1 MKIINT
7 DIQARAVLQ
16 LVTATALFFAGV
28 LILAYRIL
36 EPSQQLLYHS
46 TSSSFQVLMVSLGL
60 AVLLRSYFR
69 RSQIAARLSAVFAL
83 VGSIAIL
90 DGITGSY
97 FDTFNAQIPWF
108 AYLGFL
114 PLTVS
119 LLSLF
124 PEATQRKPWQQL
136 FLQASA
142 GYGLAFAG
150 IGFAFLMM
158 HLFLKSPLLAKHP
171 TGSLVVCVAALL
183 AGVACYATHYRGRRP
198 LPKLSPT
205 SANFTTLAVLTVM
218 VFGIGMFHTQ
228 MADLRSDGERAVQQL
243 EQTRTALGESIIE
256 LFNRLG
262 QRWEMYPLREH
273 SELMEVDIVTYLKDV
288 NFLDAL
294 FLIAPDKSV
303 VFERLKPSRNS
314 YYEAMMND
322 PEILKGL
329 ARNSESTEI
338 LVPEF
343 AVKDLTAKLVVRV
356 PIDFVD
362 PEGQRDS
369 GLYSVLAVLDVRA
382 MLGTAVMN
390 AVDSDIETY
399 TLVRPGR
406 WMDRGGFWVTEPT
419 ANYLENK
426 AIKLYSSTLSM
437 YYSSGIPTEAYLYR
451 LDTLQETSNLQMLI
465 IVGGIGLVLLVVL
478 AVERNVSLEVQGRQL
493 FYQAHHD
500 ALTGLWNRSS
510 IEQYIG
516 TKFYE
521 TKDVTVLF
529 IDLDGFTLINDSLGL
544 HVGDEILNQ
553 LAERLESEQP
563 RRSELARFASDE
575 FILVL
580 DGATTFPERVKNLA
594 EDIMNLVAQPYRV
607 GDNKVYLTAT
617 IGVAH
622 QTPDVRTPLELIQRA
637 DMAMHQAKKL
647 GYNYVLEYE
656 PNMAKRLISTSSMRS
671 NLQEAID
678 NDELELHYQPI
689 VRSNDQ
695 HVVQVEA
702 LLRWSQ
708 SDGSFIAPDEFIP
721 VAEMTG
727 QIIPLSEW
735 VFKRACEDAIKLQQ
749 REPKLRMSVNISALH
764 FNRANFVDFVLDTLA
779 ETGCRG
785 AWLELELTESILLEG
800 SQYAIERLEM
810 LRKHGLSIAL
820 DDFGTG
826 FSSLS
831 YLKRLPLDVV
841 KIDRSFI
848 AGIRH
853 HKGDRVL
860 IESVI
865 KIAQSLNFAV
875 LAEGIETPQ
884 QAEFVTELGCNFLQG
899 FYFGR
904 PVPLEDL

>member
-16 LVTATALFFAGV
+16 LVAATALFFAGV
-28 LILAYRIL
+28 LILVYRLL
-36 EPSQQLLYHS
+36 EPTQQLLYHS
-46 TSSSFQVLMVSLGL
+46 ISSSFQVMMVCFGVSI
-60 AVLLRSYFR
+60 LLRSYFHR
-69 RSQIAARLSAVFAL
+69 AVMALRLSSLSAVVCL
-83 VGSIAIL
+83 VAIA
-90 DGITGSY
+90 DGVTGSSFDA
-97 FDTFNAQIPWF
+97 FDTQIPWF
-108 AYLGFL
+108 AYLAFA
-114 PLTVS
+114 PLALS
-119 LLSLF
+119 LLPAFSAS
-124 PEATQRKPWQQL
+124 EERKPWQKL
-136 FLQASA
+136 FLQAVA
-142 GYGLAFAG
+142 GYALLLAV
-150 IGFAFLMM
+150 IGFAFFIM
-158 HLFLKSPLLAKHP
+158 HLFLKAPLLAKHP
-171 TGSLVVCVAALL
+171 TGSLIVCVAALL
-183 AGVACYATHYRGRRP
+183 VGLACYVSHNRGRRP

-205 SANFTTLAVLTVM
+205 SANFTTLSVLTVI
-218 VFGIGMFHTQ
+218 VFGVGMFHTQ
-228 MADLRSDGERAVQQL
+228 MSDLRDAGQRAVQQL
-243 EQTRTALGESIIE
+243 QQTRIAMGENTLE
-256 LFNRLG
+256 LFNRLAR
-262 QRWEMYPLREH
+262 RWEVYPLDVH
-273 SELMEVDIVTYLKDV
+273 SALMEVDIATYLEDV
-288 NFLDAL
+288 DYLDAL
-294 FLIAPDKSV
+294 FLVAPDGRV
-303 VFERLKPSRNS
+303 VFERLKPSRVS
-314 YYEAMMND
+314 YFEAVMND
-322 PEILKGL
+322 KAILEGL
-329 ARNSESTEI
+329 ASDTMETEI
-338 LVPEF
+338 LIPEF
-343 AVKDLTAKLVVRV
+343 AARDLTAKMVVRV
-356 PIDFVD
+356 PVDFAD
-362 PEGQRDS
+362 PAEQEDS
-369 GLYSVLAVLDVRA
+369 GIYSVLALLDVRA
-382 MLGTAVMN
+382 LLGVAMLSNVET
-390 AVDSDIETY
+390 DIETY

-406 WMDRGGFWVTEPT
+406 WMDRSGFWVTEPT
-419 ANYLENK
+419 ETYLENK
-426 AIKLYSSTLSM
+426 AIKLYSSELSM
-437 YYSSGIPTEAYLYR
+437 YYSSGIPTTAYLYR

-500 ALTGLWNRSS
+500 ALTGLWNRAS

-516 TKFYE
+516 SKFYE
-521 TKDVTVLF
+521 SRDVTVLF

-544 HVGDEILNQ
+544 HVGDAILNQ

-580 DGATTFPERVKNLA
+580 DGATTFPERVRNLA
-594 EDIMNLVAQPYRV
+594 HDIMNIVAQPYHV

-622 QTPDVRTPLELIQRA
+622 QSPDVATPLELIQRA

-656 PNMAKRLISTSSMRS
+656 PNMAKRLLTTSAMRS
-671 NLQEAID
+671 RLQEAID
-678 NDELELHYQPI
+678 NDALELHYQPI
-689 VRSNDQ
+689 VRCTDQ
-695 HVVQVEA
+695 QVVQVEA
-702 LLRWSQ
+702 LLRWPQ
-708 SDGSFIAPDEFIP
+708 TDGSFIAPDEFIP

-735 VFKRACEDAIKLQQ
+735 VFKRACEDALELQKQ
-749 REPKLRMSVNISALH
+749 ESKLRMSVNISALH
-764 FNRANFVDFVLDTLA
+764 FNRANFVDFVLNTLA

-785 AWLELELTESILLEG
+785 TWLELELTESILLEG
-800 SQYAIERLEM
+800 SEYAIERLQT

-865 KIAQSLNFAV
+865 KIAQSLDFAV

-884 QAEFVTELGCNFLQG
+884 QAEFVTELGCNYLQG
-899 FYFGR
+899 YYFGR
-904 PVPLEDL
+904 PVPLKNL

>member
-16 LVTATALFFAGV
+16 LVAATALFFAGV
-28 LILAYRIL
+28 LILSYRLL

-46 TSSSFQVLMVSLGL
+46 LSSSFQVMMVSLGSAL
-60 AVLLRSYFR
+60 LLRCYCRHNLLVLKVSSALVLLCLFA
-69 RSQIAARLSAVFAL
+69 ITDGLS
-83 VGSIAIL
+83 
-90 DGITGSY
+90 GSY
-97 FDTFNAQIPWF
+97 FDDFDAQIPWF
-108 AYLGFL
+108 VYLGFVPVALGLL
-114 PLTVS
+114 PN
-119 LLSLF
+119 F
-124 PEATQRKPWQQL
+124 PPTAERKPWQQS
-136 FLQASA
+136 FLQAGA

-150 IGFAFLMM
+150 VGFAFLLM

-171 TGSLVVCVAALL
+171 TGSLIVCVAAIL
-183 AGVACYATHYRGRRP
+183 AGVASYATHYRGRRA

-218 VFGIGMFHTQ
+218 VFGVGMFHTQ
-228 MADLRSDGERAVQQL
+228 MAELRAEGERAVQQL
-243 EQTRTALGESIIE
+243 QQSRTAMGETIIE
-256 LFNRLG
+256 LFERLG
-262 QRWEMYPLREH
+262 QRWKTYPLQEH
-273 SELMEVDIVTYLKDV
+273 TELMEVDIVTYLKDV
-288 NFLDAL
+288 DYLDAL
-294 FLIAPDKSV
+294 FLVAPDKSV
-303 VFERLKPSRNS
+303 VFERLKPSRVS
-314 YYEAMMND
+314 YFEVVMSD
-322 PEILKGL
+322 KIIEDGL
-329 ARNSESTEI
+329 ERNTPKTEI

-343 AVKDLTAKLVVRV
+343 AVRDLTAKLVVRV
-356 PIDFVD
+356 PVDFVD
-362 PEGQRDS
+362 PEGAPDS
-369 GLYSVLAVLDVRA
+369 GIYSVLAVLDVRA
-382 MLGTAVMN
+382 MLGTAMLN
-390 AVDSDIETY
+390 TVDTDIETY

-406 WMDRGGFWVTEPT
+406 WMDRAGFWVTEPT
-419 ANYLENK
+419 ANYLKEK
-426 AIKLYSSTLSM
+426 AIKLYDSELSM
-437 YYSSGIPTEAYLYR
+437 YYSSGVPTEAYLYR

-478 AVERNVSLEVQGRQL
+478 AVERNVSLELQGRQL

-500 ALTGLWNRSS
+500 ALTGLWNRAS
-510 IEQYIG
+510 IEEYIG
-516 TKFYE
+516 SKFYE
-521 TKDVTVLF
+521 TQDVTVLF

-553 LAERLESEQP
+553 LAERLQSEQP

-580 DGATTFPERVKNLA
+580 DGATAFPERVKNLA
-594 EDIMNLVAQPYRV
+594 HDIMNLVAQPYRV

-622 QTPDVRTPLELIQRA
+622 QTTDVNTPLELIQRA

-656 PNMAKRLISTSSMRS
+656 PNMAKRLLTTSAMRS

-678 NDELELHYQPI
+678 NNELELHYQPI

-695 HVVQVEA
+695 QVVQVEA
-702 LLRWSQ
+702 LLRWPQ
-708 SDGSFIAPDEFIP
+708 ADGSFTAPDEFIP

-735 VFKRACEDAIKLQQ
+735 VFKRACEDALKLQK
-749 REPKLRMSVNISALH
+749 RDPKLRMSVNISAVH
-764 FNRANFVDFVLDTLA
+764 FNRANFVDFVLNTLA

-785 AWLELELTESILLEG
+785 TWIELELTESILLEG
-800 SQYAIERLEM
+800 SQNAIDRLQT

-875 LAEGIETPQ
+875 LAEGVETPQ
-884 QAEFVTELGCNFLQG
+884 QAEFVTELGCNYMQG

-904 PVPLEDL
+904 PEPLQNL

>member
-16 LVTATALFFAGV
+16 LVAATALFFAGV
-28 LILAYRIL
+28 LILSYRLL

-46 TSSSFQVLMVSLGL
+46 ISSSFQVMMVSIGT

-69 RSQIAARLSAVFAL
+69 QNKQAQRLSSGFAVLCL
-83 VGSIAIL
+83 VGII
-90 DGITGSY
+90 DGCTGSF
-97 FDTFNAQIPWF
+97 FDAFDAQIPWF
-108 AYLGFL
+108 AYLSFAPLAIGLL
-114 PLTVS
+114 PI
-119 LLSLF
+119 F
-124 PEATQRKPWQQL
+124 PEASQRNPWQQL
-136 FLQASA
+136 FLQANA
-142 GYGLAFAG
+142 GYSLAFAG
-150 IGFAFLMM
+150 IGFAFLLM
-158 HLFLKSPLLAKHP
+158 HLFLKAPLLAKHP
-171 TGSLVVCVAALL
+171 TGSLVVCVAAIL
-183 AGVACYATHYRGRRP
+183 AGVAVYATHYRGRRS
-198 LPKLSPT
+198 LPRLSPT

-218 VFGIGMFHTQ
+218 VFGVGMFHTQ
-228 MADLRSDGERAVQQL
+228 MTELRSDGERAVQQL
-243 EQTRTALGESIIE
+243 RQSRTAMGESIIE
-256 LFNRLG
+256 LFERLG
-262 QRWEMYPLREH
+262 QRWETYPLQDH

-288 NFLDAL
+288 DYLDAL
-294 FLIAPDKSV
+294 FLVAPDKTV
-303 VFERLKPSRNS
+303 VFERLKPSRMS
-314 YYEAMMND
+314 YFEAVMSDKVIMD
-322 PEILKGL
+322 GL
-329 ARNSESTEI
+329 ERNVSKTEI

-356 PIDFVD
+356 PVDFVD
-362 PEGQRDS
+362 PEGMPDT
-369 GLYSVLAVLDVRA
+369 GIYSVLAVLDVRA
-382 MLGTAVMN
+382 MLGIAMLNT
-390 AVDSDIETY
+390 VDSDIETY

-406 WMDRGGFWVTEPT
+406 WMDRAGFWVTEPT
-419 ANYLENK
+419 ARYLRDK
-426 AIKLYSSTLSM
+426 AIKLYDSELSM
-437 YYSSGIPTEAYLYR
+437 YYSSGVPTEAYLYR

-500 ALTGLWNRSS
+500 ALTGLWNRAS

-516 TKFYE
+516 SKFYE

-529 IDLDGFTLINDSLGL
+529 IDLDGFTLINDGLGL

-553 LAERLESEQP
+553 LAERLQSEQP

-580 DGATTFPERVKNLA
+580 DGATAFPERVKSLA
-594 EDIMNLVAQPYRV
+594 QDIMNLVAQPYRV

-622 QTPDVRTPLELIQRA
+622 QTPDVSTPLELIQRA

-656 PNMAKRLISTSSMRS
+656 PNMAKRLLTTSAMRS

-678 NDELELHYQPI
+678 NNELELHYQPI

-695 HVVQVEA
+695 QTIQVEA
-702 LLRWSQ
+702 LIRWPQ
-708 SDGSFIAPDEFIP
+708 SDGSLIAPDDFIP

-735 VFKRACEDAIKLQQ
+735 VFKRACEDAVKLQE

-764 FNRANFVDFVLDTLA
+764 FNRANFVDFVLNTLA

-785 AWLELELTESILLEG
+785 TWIELELTESILLEG
-800 SQYAIERLEM
+800 SQYAIERLQT

-865 KIAQSLNFAV
+865 KIAQSLDFAV

-884 QAEFVTELGCNFLQG
+884 QAEFVTELGCNYLQG
-899 FYFGR
+899 YYFGR
-904 PVPLEDL
+904 PMPLKNL